1 MKAKMAMRSLL
12 ICSLLFLVGCASL
25 EAPVHKY
32 LMRGQVLDV
41 TDGVAYLCIGSKE
54 GAEVGQ
60 EYVVYRSVKE
70 WNPGAKYRPFTYK
83 RLETGKIRIEHI
95 VDEHYA
101 TAKIL
106 SGDVKENDL
115 AELSR

>member
-1 MKAKMAMRSLL
+1 
-12 ICSLLFLVGCASL
+12 
-25 EAPVHKY
+25 
-32 LMRGQVLDV
+32 MRGQVLDV

-60 EYVVYRSVKE
+60 EYAVYRSVKE
-70 WNPGAKYRPFTYK
+70 WNPGTKYRPFTYK

-95 VDEHYA
+95 VDDHYA
-101 TAKIL
+101 TAEIL